1 MTAVAA
7 LVATL
12 WHLVQSVALTMLFAV
27 VQDGVVCPPW
37 QLTLLQVRAAGV
49 KLAVTPPFAVN
60 VLLMATG
67 AGPVIF
73 PALV

>member
-1 MTAVAA
+1 
-7 LVATL
+7 
-12 WHLVQSVALTMLFAV
+12 MLFAV